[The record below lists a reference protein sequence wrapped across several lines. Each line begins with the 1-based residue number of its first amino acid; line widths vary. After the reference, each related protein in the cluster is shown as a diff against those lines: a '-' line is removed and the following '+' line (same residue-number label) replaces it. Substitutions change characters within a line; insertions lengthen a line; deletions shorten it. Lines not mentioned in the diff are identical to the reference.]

1 MSVERPQSEAGSE
14 HPDDS
19 GSNPQPFDINR
30 DGILDVLDAMT
41 LAQYIVNEDAVSQ
54 PDWDFDG
61 DGLVDVTDV
70 MALCRVISD
79 STV

>member
-1 MSVERPQSEAGSE
+1 
-14 HPDDS
+14 
-19 GSNPQPFDINR
+19 
-30 DGILDVLDAMT
+30 MT